1 MDFKDV
7 ELEVKN
13 KMVTFTNKSKILIVA
28 IIVAALLVVAVPAT
42 VYAMPISDSNIVG
55 ASRSLVAK
63 GVDRQVVDGQ
73 NVTVPANLTL
83 TLTRSGGNATVPKF
97 TVTSGTVI
105 VNGATYTIASGNG
118 GVLRSRHLILLQ
130 AQGTGPDGQAVTLR
144 LAGRYFWM
152 GGHLFVA
159 RIGAR
164 LITESGN
171 STLLLRAA
179 IRV

>member
-1 MDFKDV
+1 
-7 ELEVKN
+7 LEVKK

-28 IIVAALLVVAVPAT
+28 LVVAALLVVVVPAA
-42 VYAMPISDSNIVG
+42 VYALPTGDSNLLG
-55 ASRSLVAK
+55 ASRTLVAK

-73 NVTVPANLTL
+73 NVTVPANFTL
-83 TLTRSGGNATVPKF
+83 TLERSGTNTTVPKF
-97 TVTSGTVI
+97 NVTGGSVV
-105 VNGATYTIASGNG
+105 VNGVTYTITSGNG
-118 GVLRSRHLILLQ
+118 GVIRSKHLIILQ
-130 AQGTGPDGQAVTLR
+130 AQGTGQDGQAVTLR

-164 LITESGN
+164 LLTDNGN

-179 IRV
+179 IHV